1 MNRREH
7 ESELATVLLLAL
19 SGCLVLLGMIV
30 RAFV

>member
-7 ESELATVLLLAL
+7 ESELATVLLLTL
-19 SGCLVLLGMIV
+19 SACLVLLGMIV